1 MDVRTRIT
9 PGALV
14 QYVGSL
20 VLSLALS
27 SCVAAQT
34 ADRWAAA
41 ETRVEGRGASSAVA
55 AVRAASGETLR
66 VYKDRNRLLHMSLRL
81 RDGFEQMDTRVC
93 PSIQFDAGDADAT
106 STSTTRC
113 EVDVRGARFSLGRVE
128 SGRVRSAL
136 LHELMTRTRI
146 TLRVKLRSLGYRE
159 IQFTLHRSMQAM
171 AAVLGQGVQVITE
184 AP

>member
-1 MDVRTRIT
+1 
-9 PGALV
+9 
-14 QYVGSL
+14 
-20 VLSLALS
+20 
-27 SCVAAQT
+27 
-34 ADRWAAA
+34 
-41 ETRVEGRGASSAVA
+41 
-55 AVRAASGETLR
+55 
-66 VYKDRNRLLHMSLRL
+66 
-81 RDGFEQMDTRVC
+81 MDTRVC

-128 SGRVRSAL
+128 SEEVRSAL

-171 AAVLGQGVQVITE
+171 AAVLGQGVQVITGGSLGTFVCSARVRGRATPIGCLVLGNRFTLKE
-184 AP
+184 DATFASRTDAVINSLKHLGDGLTFTFEDVVFSNLR